1 MKLARKTGESA
12 SDVVDYGMVEQPEG
26 CRRFRTLTEEWTSRN
41 AWKIGDSHYHE
52 RLVCVPEACDE
63 LS

>member
-12 SDVVDYGMVEQPEG
+12 LDVVDYGMVEQPEG

-41 AWKIGDSHYHE
+41 AWKMVILIITRGLCAFQKS
-52 RLVCVPEACDE
+52 VMN
-63 LS
+63 

>member
-12 SDVVDYGMVEQPEG
+12 LHVVDYGMVEQSEV

-41 AWKIGDSHYHE
+41 TWKMVIFIITRG
-52 RLVCVPEACDE
+52 LCAFQKPVMN
-63 LS
+63 

>member
-12 SDVVDYGMVEQPEG
+12 LDVVDYGMVEQPEG

-41 AWKIGDSHYHE
+41 AWKTVILIITRG
-52 RLVCVPEACDE
+52 LCAFQKPAMN
-63 LS
+63 

>member
-12 SDVVDYGMVEQPEG
+12 LDVVDYGMVEQPEG

-41 AWKIGDSHYHE
+41 AWKTVILIIMGG
-52 RLVCVPEACDE
+52 LCAFQKPVMN
-63 LS
+63 